1 MISDRSWIAGS
12 AKAAVVVSTRTSKPS
27 AFSQPRIIEAQ
38 RSGSC
43 PGQPPHTIIAL
54 RMFLSLVDL
63 SGFTPG
69 RQHRRPLDAALD
81 LDASPLVGRDLER
94 LHHLQHVESE
104 RAAGTMR
111 PVVQDRGGHVRDAN
125 GTELAIDMTVGQRH
139 RLPVAAGLGD
149 LYFAAEAVRVRHEH
163 AALVAIALDWR
174 VPVLGDIKAH
184 RDRDDRP

>member
-12 AKAAVVVSTRTSKPS
+12 PNASVVVSVRTSKPS

-54 RMFLSLVDL
+54 RMFLSSVDL

-81 LDASPLVGRDLER
+81 LDAPAFLGRDLER

-104 RAAGTMR
+104 RAARTMR
-111 PVVQDRGGHVRDAN
+111 PVVQYRGGHIGGAN

-139 RLPVAAGLGD
+139 RFP
-149 LYFAAEAVRVRHEH
+149 
-163 AALVAIALDWR
+163 
-174 VPVLGDIKAH
+174 
-184 RDRDDRP
+184 